1 MSQGLNN
8 DIAVSKT
15 RRVVKNLRWW
25 VLVLFLLGVTVN
37 YITRNSLGIIAPEL
51 KATLGITTE
60 QYSWIV
66 GAFQLAY
73 TIFQP
78 LCGWLIDVIG
88 LKLGFMICA
97 TLWALACI
105 AHAGAGSWLHLA
117 ILRFFMGGAEAAA
130 TPANAKTIGEWFPKS
145 ERPIAAGWAG
155 VGFSIGA
162 MLAPP
167 IIYFAHASF
176 GWQGAFMFTGALALL
191 WAGVGFSIGAMLAPP
206 IIYFAH
212 ASFGWQGAFM
222 FTGALALLWVVLW
235 WAFYQTPEKH
245 PNLSKSEL
253 EYIKQDNEAP
263 PVKQPFFTALKTV
276 SKNKR
281 FYGIAIPAFMA
292 EPAWAVLSFWVP
304 LYLAKEHG
312 MDLKQIAMF
321 AWLPF
326 LAADL
331 GSVVSG
337 YLTRLYV
344 RWFGCTRVNSV
355 IASSVTGAFLMLS
368 LALVAITRDPY
379 ITIILIS
386 IGGFGH
392 QIISCMLSALVVE
405 SFDKGQM
412 ATVNGMRGSAAW
424 IASFLF
430 SLLIGVTADKIGFN
444 PLFIAMGF
452 FDLIG
457 AVFLVA
463 FIAERRAKRA

>member
-1 MSQGLNN
+1 MSQGINN
-8 DIAVSKT
+8 DMTASKP
-15 RRVVKNLRWW
+15 RHIVKNLRWW
-25 VLVLFLLGVTVN
+25 ILVLFLLGVTVN
-37 YITRNSLGIIAPEL
+37 YITRNSLGILAPEL
-51 KATLGITTE
+51 KSSLGITTE

-73 TIFQP
+73 TLFQP

-97 TLWALACI
+97 GLWALACLM
-105 AHAGAGSWLHLA
+105 HAGAGNWVHLA
-117 ILRFFMGGAEAAA
+117 LLRFFMGGAEAAA

-176 GWQGAFMFTGALALL
+176 GWQGAFMFTGILA
-191 WAGVGFSIGAMLAPP
+191 M
-206 IIYFAH
+206 
-212 ASFGWQGAFM
+212 
-222 FTGALALLWVVLW
+222 LWVVLW
-235 WAFYQTPEKH
+235 WAFYHSPDKH
-245 PNLSKSEL
+245 PNLSKAEL
-253 EYIKQDNEAP
+253 DFIRQDNEAP
-263 PVKQPFFTALKTV
+263 PVKLPFLTALKTV
-276 SKNKR
+276 GKNKR

-292 EPAWAVLSFWVP
+292 EPAWAVMSFWVP
-304 LYLAKEHG
+304 LYLSKTYG
-312 MDLKQIAMF
+312 MDLKQIALF

-331 GSVVSG
+331 GSIASG
-337 YLTRLYV
+337 YLTKLYTRL
-344 RWFGCTRVNSV
+344 FGLSRVNSV
-355 IASSVTGAFLMLS
+355 VASSVSGAFLMVS
-368 LALVAITRDPY
+368 LAVMAFTNNPY
-379 ITIILIS
+379 IAIVLIS

-412 ATVNGMRGSAAW
+412 ATVNGMRGSAAG

-430 SLLIGVTADKIGFN
+430 SLIIGGTADKIGFN

-457 AVFLVA
+457 AFFLVT

>member
-1 MSQGLNN
+1 MSQGINN
-8 DIAVSKT
+8 DMAANKP

-25 VLVLFLLGVTVN
+25 MLILFLLGVTVN
-37 YITRNSLGIIAPEL
+37 YITRNSLGILAPEL
-51 KATLGITTE
+51 KSNLGITTE
-60 QYSWIV
+60 QYLWIV

-73 TIFQP
+73 TLFQP

-97 TLWALACI
+97 GLWALACLL
-105 AHAGAGSWLHLA
+105 HAGAGSWLQLA

-145 ERPIAAGWAG
+145 ERPIASGWAG

-167 IIYFAHASF
+167 IIYVAHASF
-176 GWQGAFMFTGALALL
+176 GWQGAFMFTGVLA
-191 WAGVGFSIGAMLAPP
+191 M
-206 IIYFAH
+206 
-212 ASFGWQGAFM
+212 
-222 FTGALALLWVVLW
+222 LWVVLW
-235 WAFYQTPEKH
+235 WIFYNTPDNH
-245 PNLSKSEL
+245 PNLSQSEL
-253 EYIKQDNEAP
+253 DYIHQDKEAP
-263 PVKQPFFTALKTV
+263 AIKLPFLAALKTV
-276 SKNKR
+276 ARNKR

-304 LYLAKEHG
+304 LYLSKELG

-331 GSVVSG
+331 GSVASG
-337 YLTRLYV
+337 YLTRLYT
-344 RWFGCTRVNSV
+344 RIFGCTRINSV
-355 IASSVTGAFLMLS
+355 VASSVTGAFLMIS
-368 LALVAITRDPY
+368 LAIVAFTKSPY

-430 SLLIGVTADKIGFN
+430 SLMIGVTADKIGFN

-457 AVFLVA
+457 AFFLVT
-463 FIAERRAKRA
+463 FIAERRAQRA

>member
-1 MSQGLNN
+1 MSQGVNN
-8 DIAVSKT
+8 DMTVSKS

-37 YITRNSLGIIAPEL
+37 YITRNSLGILAPEL
-51 KATLGITTE
+51 KTELGITTA

-78 LCGWLIDVIG
+78 ICGWLIDVIG

-97 TLWALACI
+97 ILWAVACI
-105 AHAGAGSWLHLA
+105 AHAGAGSWLHMAL
-117 ILRFFMGGAEAAA
+117 LRFGMGASEAAA

-176 GWQGAFMFTGALALL
+176 GWQGAFMFTGFLAL
-191 WAGVGFSIGAMLAPP
+191 V
-206 IIYFAH
+206 
-212 ASFGWQGAFM
+212 
-222 FTGALALLWVVLW
+222 WVVLW
-235 WAFYQTPEKH
+235 WAFYHNPDKH
-245 PNLSKSEL
+245 PNLSKEEL
-253 EYIKQDNEAP
+253 AFINQDNEAP
-263 PVKQPFFTALKTV
+263 PVKLPFFTALRTIG
-276 SKNKR
+276 KNKR

-292 EPAWAVLSFWVP
+292 EPAWAVMSFWVP
-304 LYLAKEHG
+304 LYLAKAYG
-312 MDLKQIAMF
+312 MELKQIALF

-331 GSVVSG
+331 GSVASG

-344 RWFGCTRVNSV
+344 RVFGCTRVNSIV
-355 IASSVTGAFLMLS
+355 ASSVSGAFLMLS
-368 LALVAITRDPY
+368 LAAMAFTNNPYVAIA
-379 ITIILIS
+379 LIS

-430 SLLIGVTADKIGFN
+430 SLIIGVTADKIGFN

>member
-1 MSQGLNN
+1 MSQGINN
-8 DIAVSKT
+8 DMAANKP

-25 VLVLFLLGVTVN
+25 MLILFLLGVTVN
-37 YITRNSLGIIAPEL
+37 YITRNSLGILAPEL
-51 KATLGITTE
+51 KSSLGITTE

-73 TIFQP
+73 TLFQP

-97 TLWALACI
+97 GLWALACLL
-105 AHAGAGSWLHLA
+105 HAGAGSWLQLA

-145 ERPIAAGWAG
+145 ERPIASGWAG

-162 MLAPP
+162 MLVPP
-167 IIYFAHASF
+167 IIYVAHASF
-176 GWQGAFMFTGALALL
+176 GWQGAFMFTGVLA
-191 WAGVGFSIGAMLAPP
+191 M
-206 IIYFAH
+206 
-212 ASFGWQGAFM
+212 
-222 FTGALALLWVVLW
+222 LWVVLW
-235 WAFYQTPEKH
+235 WIFYNTPDNH
-245 PNLSKSEL
+245 PNLSQSEL
-253 EYIKQDNEAP
+253 DYIHQDKEAP
-263 PVKQPFFTALKTV
+263 AIKLPFLAALKTV
-276 SKNKR
+276 ARNKR

-304 LYLAKEHG
+304 LYLSKELG

-331 GSVVSG
+331 GSVASG
-337 YLTRLYV
+337 YLTRLYT
-344 RWFGCTRVNSV
+344 RIFGCTRINSV
-355 IASSVTGAFLMLS
+355 VASSVTGAFLMIS
-368 LALVAITRDPY
+368 LAIVAFTKSPY

-430 SLLIGVTADKIGFN
+430 SLMIGVTADKIGFN

-457 AVFLVA
+457 AFFLVT
-463 FIAERRAKRA
+463 FIAERRAQRA

>member
-1 MSQGLNN
+1 MSQGINN
-8 DIAVSKT
+8 DMAANKP

-25 VLVLFLLGVTVN
+25 MLILFLLGVTVN
-37 YITRNSLGIIAPEL
+37 YITRNSLGILAPEL
-51 KATLGITTE
+51 KSSLGITTE

-73 TIFQP
+73 TLFQP

-97 TLWALACI
+97 GLWALACLL
-105 AHAGAGSWLHLA
+105 HAGAGSWLQLA

-130 TPANAKTIGEWFPKS
+130 IPANAKTIGEWFPKS
-145 ERPIAAGWAG
+145 ERPIASGWAG

-167 IIYFAHASF
+167 IIYVAHASF
-176 GWQGAFMFTGALALL
+176 GWQGAFMFTGVLA
-191 WAGVGFSIGAMLAPP
+191 M
-206 IIYFAH
+206 
-212 ASFGWQGAFM
+212 
-222 FTGALALLWVVLW
+222 LWVVLW
-235 WAFYQTPEKH
+235 WIFYNTPDNH
-245 PNLSKSEL
+245 PNLSQSEL
-253 EYIKQDNEAP
+253 DYIHQDKEAP
-263 PVKQPFFTALKTV
+263 AIKLPFLTALKTV
-276 SKNKR
+276 ARNKR

-304 LYLAKEHG
+304 LYLSKELG

-331 GSVVSG
+331 GSVASG
-337 YLTRLYV
+337 YLTRLYT
-344 RWFGCTRVNSV
+344 RIFGCTRINSV
-355 IASSVTGAFLMLS
+355 VASSVTGAFLMIS
-368 LALVAITRDPY
+368 LAIVAFTKSPY

-430 SLLIGVTADKIGFN
+430 SLMIGVTADKIGFN

-457 AVFLVA
+457 AFFLVT
-463 FIAERRAKRA
+463 FIAERRAQRA

>member
-1 MSQGLNN
+1 MSQGINN
-8 DIAVSKT
+8 DMTASKP
-15 RRVVKNLRWW
+15 RHIVKNLRWW
-25 VLVLFLLGVTVN
+25 ILVLFLLGVTVN
-37 YITRNSLGIIAPEL
+37 YITRNSLGILAPEL
-51 KATLGITTE
+51 KSNLGITTE

-73 TIFQP
+73 TLFQP

-88 LKLGFMICA
+88 LKLGFMISA
-97 TLWALACI
+97 GLWALACLM
-105 AHAGAGSWLHLA
+105 HAGAGNWVHLA
-117 ILRFFMGGAEAAA
+117 LLRFFMGGAEAAA

-176 GWQGAFMFTGALALL
+176 GWQGAFMFTGILA
-191 WAGVGFSIGAMLAPP
+191 M
-206 IIYFAH
+206 
-212 ASFGWQGAFM
+212 
-222 FTGALALLWVVLW
+222 LWVVLW
-235 WAFYQTPEKH
+235 WAFYHNPDKH
-245 PNLSKSEL
+245 PNLSKAEL
-253 EYIKQDNEAP
+253 DFIRQDNEAP
-263 PVKQPFFTALKTV
+263 PIKLPFLTALKTV
-276 SKNKR
+276 GKNKR

-292 EPAWAVLSFWVP
+292 EPAWAVMSFWVP
-304 LYLAKEHG
+304 LYLSKTYG
-312 MDLKQIAMF
+312 MDLKQIALF

-331 GSVVSG
+331 GSIASG
-337 YLTRLYV
+337 YLTKLYTRL
-344 RWFGCTRVNSV
+344 FGLSRVNSV
-355 IASSVTGAFLMLS
+355 VASSVSGAFLMVS
-368 LALVAITRDPY
+368 LAVMAFTNNPY
-379 ITIILIS
+379 IAIVLIS

-430 SLLIGVTADKIGFN
+430 SLIIGVTADKIGFN

-457 AVFLVA
+457 AFFLVT

>member
-1 MSQGLNN
+1 MT
-8 DIAVSKT
+8 ASKP
-15 RRVVKNLRWW
+15 RHIVKNLRWW
-25 VLVLFLLGVTVN
+25 ILVLFLLGVTVN
-37 YITRNSLGIIAPEL
+37 YITRNSLGILAPEL
-51 KATLGITTE
+51 KSNLRITTE

-73 TIFQP
+73 TLFQP

-97 TLWALACI
+97 GLWALACLM
-105 AHAGAGSWLHLA
+105 HAGAGNWVHLA
-117 ILRFFMGGAEAAA
+117 LLRFFMGGAEAAA

-176 GWQGAFMFTGALALL
+176 GWQGAFMFTGIL
-191 WAGVGFSIGAMLAPP
+191 
-206 IIYFAH
+206 
-212 ASFGWQGAFM
+212 
-222 FTGALALLWVVLW
+222 VVLW
-235 WAFYQTPEKH
+235 WAFYHNPDKH
-245 PNLSKSEL
+245 PNLSKAEL
-253 EYIKQDNEAP
+253 GFIRQDNEAP
-263 PVKQPFFTALKTV
+263 PIKLPFLTALKTV
-276 SKNKR
+276 GKNKR

-292 EPAWAVLSFWVP
+292 EPAWAVMSFWVP
-304 LYLAKEHG
+304 LYLSKTYG
-312 MDLKQIAMF
+312 MDLKQIALF

-331 GSVVSG
+331 GSIASG
-337 YLTRLYV
+337 YLTKLYTRL
-344 RWFGCTRVNSV
+344 FGLSRVNSV
-355 IASSVTGAFLMLS
+355 VASSVSGAFLMVS
-368 LALVAITRDPY
+368 LAVMAFTNNPY
-379 ITIILIS
+379 IAIVLIS

-430 SLLIGVTADKIGFN
+430 SLIIGVTADKIGFN

-457 AVFLVA
+457 AFFLVT

>member
-1 MSQGLNN
+1 MSQGINN
-8 DIAVSKT
+8 EMATSKT

-25 VLVLFLLGVTVN
+25 MLVLFLLGVTVN
-37 YITRNSLGIIAPEL
+37 YITRNSLGILAPEL
-51 KATLGITTE
+51 KDSLGITTE

-66 GAFQLAY
+66 GAFQIAY
-73 TIFQP
+73 TLFQP

-97 TLWALACI
+97 SLWALACLL
-105 AHAGAGSWLHLA
+105 HAGAGNWIHLA
-117 ILRFFMGGAEAAA
+117 LLRFFMGGAEAAA

-145 ERPIAAGWAG
+145 ERPVAAGWAG

-176 GWQGAFMFTGALALL
+176 GWQGAFMFTGLLALA
-191 WAGVGFSIGAMLAPP
+191 
-206 IIYFAH
+206 
-212 ASFGWQGAFM
+212 
-222 FTGALALLWVVLW
+222 WVVLW
-235 WAFYQTPEKH
+235 WAFYHNPDKH
-245 PNLSKSEL
+245 PNLGKAEL
-253 EYIKQDNEAP
+253 DYIRQDNEAP
-263 PVKQPFFTALKTV
+263 PVKLPFLTALKTV
-276 SKNKR
+276 GKNKR

-292 EPAWAVLSFWVP
+292 EPAWAVFSFWMP
-304 LYLAKEHG
+304 LYFAKQYN
-312 MDLKQIAMF
+312 MDLKQIALF

-331 GSVVSG
+331 GSVASG

-344 RWFGCTRVNSV
+344 RLFGFSRVNSTV
-355 IASSVTGAFLMLS
+355 ASSVTGAFLMVS
-368 LALVAITRDPY
+368 LAVVALTKDP
-379 ITIILIS
+379 IVAVVLMS

-424 IASFLF
+424 IASFIF
-430 SLLIGVTADKIGFN
+430 SLIIGVTADKIGFN

-457 AVFLVA
+457 AIFLVS

>member
-1 MSQGLNN
+1 MNL
-8 DIAVSKT
+8 DINSSSIATKGKRT
-15 RRVVKNLRWW
+15 FRNLRWW
-25 VLVLFLLGVTVN
+25 VLSLFLLGVTVN
-37 YITRNSLGIIAPEL
+37 YITRNSLGILAPEL
-51 KATLGITTE
+51 KTSMGITTE

-78 LCGWLIDVIG
+78 ICGWLIDVIG
-88 LKLGFMICA
+88 LKIGFMICA
-97 TLWALACI
+97 VIWALMCI
-105 AHAGAGSWLHLA
+105 FHAGAGSWLHLA
-117 ILRFFMGGAEAAA
+117 ILRFFMGASEAAA
-130 TPANAKTIGEWFPKS
+130 TPANAKTLGEWFPKK

-167 IIYFAHASF
+167 IIVVAHAYL
-176 GWQGAFMFTGALALL
+176 GWQGAFMFSG
-191 WAGVGFSIGAMLAPP
+191 G
-206 IIYFAH
+206 
-212 ASFGWQGAFM
+212 
-222 FTGALALLWVVLW
+222 LALLWVILW
-235 WAFYQTPEKH
+235 WLFYHNPEDH
-245 PNLSKSEL
+245 PNLSREEL
-253 EYIKQDNEAP
+253 DFIRQDNEAP
-263 PVKQPFFTALKTV
+263 PVKLPFFTALKTV

-304 LYLAKEHG
+304 LYLANERG

-331 GSVVSG
+331 GSIASG
-337 YLTRLYV
+337 YLTRLYT
-344 RWFGCTRVNSV
+344 RWFGCSRVNSIV
-355 IASSVTGAFLMLS
+355 ASSVTGAFLMLS
-368 LALVAITRDPY
+368 LALVAISKDPWVA
-379 ITIILIS
+379 ILLIS

-392 QIISCMLSALVVE
+392 QVISCMLSALVVE

-412 ATVNGMRGSAAW
+412 ATVNGMRGSFAW

-444 PLFIAMGF
+444 PLFVAMGF

-457 AVFLVA
+457 AIFLIA
-463 FIAERRAKRA
+463 FIAERRGKTRSQA

>member
-1 MSQGLNN
+1 MSQGINN
-8 DIAVSKT
+8 DMAVSKP
-15 RRVVKNLRWW
+15 RRIVKNLRWW

-37 YITRNSLGIIAPEL
+37 YITRNSLGILAPEL
-51 KATLGITTE
+51 KTSLGITTE

-73 TIFQP
+73 TLFQP

-97 TLWALACI
+97 GLWALTCLL
-105 AHAGAGSWLHLA
+105 HAGAGNWLHLA

-145 ERPIAAGWAG
+145 ERPVAAGWAG

-176 GWQGAFMFTGALALL
+176 GWQGAFMFTGVLA
-191 WAGVGFSIGAMLAPP
+191 AA
-206 IIYFAH
+206 
-212 ASFGWQGAFM
+212 
-222 FTGALALLWVVLW
+222 WVVLW
-235 WAFYQTPEKH
+235 WAFYHNPDKH
-245 PNLSKSEL
+245 PNLSKEEL
-253 EYIKQDNEAP
+253 EFIRQDNEP
-263 PVKQPFFTALKTV
+263 PAVKLPFLTALKTV
-276 SKNKR
+276 GKNKR

-292 EPAWAVLSFWVP
+292 EPAWAVMSFWVP
-304 LYLAKEHG
+304 LYLSKAYG
-312 MDLKQIAMF
+312 MDLKQIALF

-331 GSVVSG
+331 GSIASG
-337 YLTRLYV
+337 YLTKLYV
-344 RWFGCTRVNSV
+344 RVFGCSRVNSIV
-355 IASSVTGAFLMLS
+355 ASSVSGAFLMIS
-368 LALVAITRDPY
+368 LAAMAFTNNPYVAIA
-379 ITIILIS
+379 LIS
-386 IGGFGH
+386 VGGFGH

-424 IASFLF
+424 IASFAF
-430 SLLIGVTADKIGFN
+430 SLIIGVTADKIGFN

-457 AVFLVA
+457 AFFLVT

>member
-1 MSQGLNN
+1 MSHGINPGVT
-8 DIAVSKT
+8 AVKG
-15 RRVVKNLRWW
+15 RRTIRNLRWW

-37 YITRNSLGIIAPEL
+37 YITRNSLGILAPEL
-51 KATLGITTE
+51 KTSLGITTE

-66 GAFQLAY
+66 ASFQLAY
-73 TIFQP
+73 TLFQP
-78 LCGWLIDVIG
+78 ICGWLIDVIG
-88 LKLGFMICA
+88 LKLGFLICA
-97 TLWALACI
+97 GLWAVVCI
-105 AHAGAGSWLHLA
+105 MHAGAGSWLHLA

-130 TPANAKTIGEWFPKS
+130 TPANAKTIGEWFPKK

-167 IIYFAHASF
+167 IVYFAHSSF
-176 GWQGAFMFTGALALL
+176 GWQGAFMFTGVL
-191 WAGVGFSIGAMLAPP
+191 AML
-206 IIYFAH
+206 
-212 ASFGWQGAFM
+212 
-222 FTGALALLWVVLW
+222 WVILW
-235 WAFYQTPEKH
+235 WMFYHNPEQH
-245 PNLSKSEL
+245 PNLSKEEL
-253 EYIKQDNEAP
+253 EFIKQDNEPAA
-263 PVKQPFFTALKTV
+263 VKLPFLTALKTV
-276 SKNKR
+276 GKNKR

-304 LYLAKEHG
+304 LYLANERG

-331 GSVVSG
+331 GSVASG
-337 YLTRLYV
+337 YLTKLYT
-344 RWFGCTRVNSV
+344 RWFGYSRTNSIV
-355 IASSVTGAFLMLS
+355 ASSVTGAFLMIS
-368 LALVAITRDPY
+368 LALVAITKDPY
-379 ITIILIS
+379 VTIALIS

-392 QIISCMLSALVVE
+392 QIISCMLSALVVD

-430 SLLIGVTADKIGFN
+430 SLLIGVTADKIGYN

-457 AVFLVA
+457 AVFLVS
-463 FIAERRAKRA
+463 FIAERRTKRA

>member
-1 MSQGLNN
+1 MSQDINN
-8 DIAVSKT
+8 DMAASKP

-25 VLVLFLLGVTVN
+25 MLILFLLGVTVN
-37 YITRNSLGIIAPEL
+37 YITRNSLGILAPEL
-51 KATLGITTE
+51 KSSLGITTE

-73 TIFQP
+73 TLFQP

-97 TLWALACI
+97 GLWALACLL
-105 AHAGAGSWLHLA
+105 HAGAGSWLQLA

-145 ERPIAAGWAG
+145 ERPIASGWAG

-176 GWQGAFMFTGALALL
+176 GWQGAFMFTGVLA
-191 WAGVGFSIGAMLAPP
+191 M
-206 IIYFAH
+206 
-212 ASFGWQGAFM
+212 
-222 FTGALALLWVVLW
+222 LWVVLW
-235 WAFYQTPEKH
+235 WIFYNTPDKH
-245 PNLSKSEL
+245 PNLSLSEL
-253 EYIKQDNEAP
+253 DYIHQDNEAP
-263 PVKQPFFTALKTV
+263 AIKLPFLTALKTV
-276 SKNKR
+276 ARDKR

-304 LYLAKEHG
+304 LYLSKELG

-331 GSVVSG
+331 GSVASG
-337 YLTRLYV
+337 YLTRLYA
-344 RWFGCTRVNSV
+344 RIFGCTRINSV
-355 IASSVTGAFLMLS
+355 VASSVTGAFLMIS
-368 LALVAITRDPY
+368 LAIVAFTQSPY

-430 SLLIGVTADKIGFN
+430 SLIIGVTADKIGFS

-457 AVFLVA
+457 AFFLVT
-463 FIAERRAKRA
+463 FIAERRAQRA

>member
-1 MSQGLNN
+1 MSQGINN
-8 DIAVSKT
+8 DVTVSKS

-37 YITRNSLGIIAPEL
+37 YITRNSLGILAPEL
-51 KATLGITTE
+51 KTELGITTE

-78 LCGWLIDVIG
+78 ICGWLIDVIG
-88 LKLGFMICA
+88 LKLGFMVCA
-97 TLWALACI
+97 TLWAIACI
-105 AHAGAGSWLHLA
+105 AHAGAGSWLHMAL
-117 ILRFFMGGAEAAA
+117 LRFGMGASEAAA

-145 ERPIAAGWAG
+145 ERPVAAGWAG

-176 GWQGAFMFTGALALL
+176 GWQGAFMFTGFLAL
-191 WAGVGFSIGAMLAPP
+191 V
-206 IIYFAH
+206 
-212 ASFGWQGAFM
+212 
-222 FTGALALLWVVLW
+222 WVALW
-235 WAFYQTPEKH
+235 WAFYHNPEQH
-245 PNLSKSEL
+245 PNLSKEEL
-253 EYIKQDNEAP
+253 AYIQQDNEP
-263 PVKQPFFTALKTV
+263 PAVKLPFLTALSNI

-292 EPAWAVLSFWVP
+292 EPAWAVMSFWVP
-304 LYLAKEHG
+304 LYLAKTYG
-312 MDLKQIAMF
+312 MELKQIALF

-331 GSVVSG
+331 GSVASG
-337 YLTRLYV
+337 YLTKLYT
-344 RWFGCTRVNSV
+344 RMFGCTRVNSV
-355 IASSVTGAFLMLS
+355 VASSVSGAFLMLS
-368 LALVAITRDPY
+368 LAMMAFTTNPYVAIA
-379 ITIILIS
+379 LIS
-386 IGGFGH
+386 VGGFGH

-424 IASFLF
+424 IASFAF
-430 SLLIGVTADKIGFN
+430 SLIIGVTADKIGFN

-457 AVFLVA
+457 AIFLVA

>member
-1 MSQGLNN
+1 MHMSQGINN
-8 DIAVSKT
+8 DMTASKP
-15 RRVVKNLRWW
+15 RHIVKNLRWW
-25 VLVLFLLGVTVN
+25 ILVLFLLGVTVN
-37 YITRNSLGIIAPEL
+37 YITRNSLGILAPEL
-51 KATLGITTE
+51 KSSPGITTE

-73 TIFQP
+73 TLFQP

-97 TLWALACI
+97 GLWALACLM
-105 AHAGAGSWLHLA
+105 HAGAGNWGHLA
-117 ILRFFMGGAEAAA
+117 LLRFFMGGAEAAA

-176 GWQGAFMFTGALALL
+176 GWQGAFMFTGILA
-191 WAGVGFSIGAMLAPP
+191 M
-206 IIYFAH
+206 
-212 ASFGWQGAFM
+212 
-222 FTGALALLWVVLW
+222 LWVVLW
-235 WAFYQTPEKH
+235 WAFYHSPDKH
-245 PNLSKSEL
+245 PNLSKAEL
-253 EYIKQDNEAP
+253 DFIRQDNEAP
-263 PVKQPFFTALKTV
+263 PVKLPFLTALKTV
-276 SKNKR
+276 GKNKR

-292 EPAWAVLSFWVP
+292 EPAWAVMSFWVP
-304 LYLAKEHG
+304 LYLSKTYG
-312 MDLKQIAMF
+312 MDLKQIALF

-331 GSVVSG
+331 GSIASG
-337 YLTRLYV
+337 YLTKLYTRL
-344 RWFGCTRVNSV
+344 FGLSRVNSV
-355 IASSVTGAFLMLS
+355 VASSVSGAFLMVS
-368 LALVAITRDPY
+368 LAVMAFTNNPY
-379 ITIILIS
+379 IAIVLIS

-430 SLLIGVTADKIGFN
+430 SLIIGVTADKIGFN

-457 AVFLVA
+457 AFFLVT

>member
-1 MSQGLNN
+1 MSQGINN
-8 DIAVSKT
+8 DMTASKP
-15 RRVVKNLRWW
+15 RHIVKNLRWW
-25 VLVLFLLGVTVN
+25 ILVLFLLGVTVN
-37 YITRNSLGIIAPEL
+37 YITRNSLGILAPEL
-51 KATLGITTE
+51 KSNLGITTE

-73 TIFQP
+73 TLFQP

-97 TLWALACI
+97 GLWALACLM
-105 AHAGAGSWLHLA
+105 HAGAGNWVHLA
-117 ILRFFMGGAEAAA
+117 LLRFFMGGAEAAA

-155 VGFSIGA
+155 VGLSIGA

-176 GWQGAFMFTGALALL
+176 GWQGAFMFTGILA
-191 WAGVGFSIGAMLAPP
+191 M
-206 IIYFAH
+206 
-212 ASFGWQGAFM
+212 
-222 FTGALALLWVVLW
+222 LWVVLW
-235 WAFYQTPEKH
+235 WAFYHNPDKH
-245 PNLSKSEL
+245 PNLSKAEL
-253 EYIKQDNEAP
+253 DFIRQDNEAP
-263 PVKQPFFTALKTV
+263 PIKLPFLTALKTV
-276 SKNKR
+276 GKNKR

-292 EPAWAVLSFWVP
+292 EPAWAVMSFWVP
-304 LYLAKEHG
+304 LYLSKTYG
-312 MDLKQIAMF
+312 MDLKQIALF
-321 AWLPF
+321 AWLPV

-331 GSVVSG
+331 GSIASG
-337 YLTRLYV
+337 YLTKLYTRL
-344 RWFGCTRVNSV
+344 FGLSRVNSV
-355 IASSVTGAFLMLS
+355 VASSVSGAFLMVS
-368 LALVAITRDPY
+368 LAVMAFTNNPY
-379 ITIILIS
+379 IAIVLIS

-430 SLLIGVTADKIGFN
+430 SLIIGVTADKIGFN

-457 AVFLVA
+457 AFFLVT

>member
-8 DIAVSKT
+8 DMAVSKT

-88 LKLGFMICA
+88 LKLGFMVCA
-97 TLWALACI
+97 TLWAVACI

-176 GWQGAFMFTGALALL
+176 GWQGAFMFTG
-191 WAGVGFSIGAMLAPP
+191 V
-206 IIYFAH
+206 
-212 ASFGWQGAFM
+212 
-222 FTGALALLWVVLW
+222 LALLWVVLW
-235 WAFYQTPEKH
+235 WVFYQSPEKH
-245 PNLSKSEL
+245 PNLSQSEL

-292 EPAWAVLSFWVP
+292 EP

-355 IASSVTGAFLMLS
+355 IASSVTGAFLMIS

-379 ITIILIS
+379 IT
-386 IGGFGH
+386 
-392 QIISCMLSALVVE
+392 
-405 SFDKGQM
+405 
-412 ATVNGMRGSAAW
+412 W

>member
-1 MSQGLNN
+1 MSQGINN
-8 DIAVSKT
+8 DMTASKP
-15 RRVVKNLRWW
+15 RHIVKNLRWW
-25 VLVLFLLGVTVN
+25 ILVLFLLGVTVN
-37 YITRNSLGIIAPEL
+37 YITRNSLGILAPEL
-51 KATLGITTE
+51 KSNLGITTE

-73 TIFQP
+73 TLFQP

-97 TLWALACI
+97 GLWALACLM
-105 AHAGAGSWLHLA
+105 HAGAGNWVHLA
-117 ILRFFMGGAEAAA
+117 LLRFFMGGAEAAA

-176 GWQGAFMFTGALALL
+176 GWQGAFMCTGILA
-191 WAGVGFSIGAMLAPP
+191 M
-206 IIYFAH
+206 
-212 ASFGWQGAFM
+212 
-222 FTGALALLWVVLW
+222 LWVVLW
-235 WAFYQTPEKH
+235 WAFYHNPDKH
-245 PNLSKSEL
+245 PNLSKAEL
-253 EYIKQDNEAP
+253 DFIRQDNEAP
-263 PVKQPFFTALKTV
+263 PVKLPFLTALKTV
-276 SKNKR
+276 GKNKR
-281 FYGIAIPAFMA
+281 FYGIAIPPFMA
-292 EPAWAVLSFWVP
+292 EPAWAVMSFWVP
-304 LYLAKEHG
+304 LYLSKTYG
-312 MDLKQIAMF
+312 MDLKQIALF

-331 GSVVSG
+331 GSIASG
-337 YLTRLYV
+337 YLTKLYTRL
-344 RWFGCTRVNSV
+344 FGLSRVNSV
-355 IASSVTGAFLMLS
+355 VASSVSGAFLMVS
-368 LALVAITRDPY
+368 LAVMAFTNNPY
-379 ITIILIS
+379 IAIVLIS

-430 SLLIGVTADKIGFN
+430 SLIIGVTADKIGFN

-457 AVFLVA
+457 AFFLVT

>member
-1 MSQGLNN
+1 MSQGINN
-8 DIAVSKT
+8 DMTASKP
-15 RRVVKNLRWW
+15 RHIVKNLRWW
-25 VLVLFLLGVTVN
+25 ILVLFLLGVTVN
-37 YITRNSLGIIAPEL
+37 YITRNSLGILAPEL
-51 KATLGITTE
+51 KSNLGITTE

-73 TIFQP
+73 TLFQP

-97 TLWALACI
+97 GLRALACLM
-105 AHAGAGSWLHLA
+105 HAGAGNWVHLA
-117 ILRFFMGGAEAAA
+117 LLRFFMGGAEAAA

-176 GWQGAFMFTGALALL
+176 GWQGAFMFTGILA
-191 WAGVGFSIGAMLAPP
+191 M
-206 IIYFAH
+206 
-212 ASFGWQGAFM
+212 
-222 FTGALALLWVVLW
+222 LWVVLW
-235 WAFYQTPEKH
+235 WAFYHNPDKH
-245 PNLSKSEL
+245 PNLSKAEL
-253 EYIKQDNEAP
+253 DFIRQDNEAP
-263 PVKQPFFTALKTV
+263 PVKLPFLTALKTV
-276 SKNKR
+276 GKNKR

-292 EPAWAVLSFWVP
+292 EPAWAVMSFWVP
-304 LYLAKEHG
+304 LYLSKTYG
-312 MDLKQIAMF
+312 MDLKQIALF

-331 GSVVSG
+331 GSIASG
-337 YLTRLYV
+337 YLTKLYTRL
-344 RWFGCTRVNSV
+344 FGLSRVNSV
-355 IASSVTGAFLMLS
+355 VASSVSGAFLMVS
-368 LALVAITRDPY
+368 LAVMAFTNNPY
-379 ITIILIS
+379 IAIVLIS

-430 SLLIGVTADKIGFN
+430 SLIIGVTADKIGFN

-457 AVFLVA
+457 AFFLVT

>member
-1 MSQGLNN
+1 MSQGINN
-8 DIAVSKT
+8 DMTASKP
-15 RRVVKNLRWW
+15 RHIVKNLRWW
-25 VLVLFLLGVTVN
+25 ILVLFLLGVTVN
-37 YITRNSLGIIAPEL
+37 YITRNSLGILAPEL
-51 KATLGITTE
+51 KSNLGITTE

-73 TIFQP
+73 TLFQP

-97 TLWALACI
+97 GLWALACLM
-105 AHAGAGSWLHLA
+105 HAGAGNWVHLA
-117 ILRFFMGGAEAAA
+117 LLRFFMGGAEAAA
-130 TPANAKTIGEWFPKS
+130 PPANAKTIGEWFPKS

-176 GWQGAFMFTGALALL
+176 GWQGAFMFTGILA
-191 WAGVGFSIGAMLAPP
+191 M
-206 IIYFAH
+206 
-212 ASFGWQGAFM
+212 
-222 FTGALALLWVVLW
+222 LWVVLW
-235 WAFYQTPEKH
+235 WAFYHNPDKH
-245 PNLSKSEL
+245 PNLSKAEL
-253 EYIKQDNEAP
+253 DFIRQDNEAP
-263 PVKQPFFTALKTV
+263 LVKLPFLTALKTV
-276 SKNKR
+276 GKNKR

-292 EPAWAVLSFWVP
+292 EPAWAVMSFWVP
-304 LYLAKEHG
+304 LYLSKTYG
-312 MDLKQIAMF
+312 MDLKQIALF

-331 GSVVSG
+331 GSIASG
-337 YLTRLYV
+337 YLTKLYTRL
-344 RWFGCTRVNSV
+344 FGLSRVNSV
-355 IASSVTGAFLMLS
+355 VASSVSGAFLMVS
-368 LALVAITRDPY
+368 LAVMAFTNNPY
-379 ITIILIS
+379 IAIVLIS

-430 SLLIGVTADKIGFN
+430 SLIIGVTADKIGFN

-457 AVFLVA
+457 AFFLVT

>member
-1 MSQGLNN
+1 MSQGVNN
-8 DIAVSKT
+8 ELTVSKT

-37 YITRNSLGIIAPEL
+37 YITRNSLGILAPEL
-51 KATLGITTE
+51 KTELGITTE

-66 GAFQLAY
+66 GAFQIAY

-97 TLWALACI
+97 CLWAVACI
-105 AHAGAGSWLHLA
+105 AHAGAGSWLHIAL
-117 ILRFFMGGAEAAA
+117 LRFGMGASEAAA

-145 ERPIAAGWAG
+145 ERPVAAGWAG

-176 GWQGAFMFTGALALL
+176 GWQGAFMFTGFLAL
-191 WAGVGFSIGAMLAPP
+191 I
-206 IIYFAH
+206 
-212 ASFGWQGAFM
+212 
-222 FTGALALLWVVLW
+222 WVVLW
-235 WAFYQTPEKH
+235 WLFYHNPEQH
-245 PNLSKSEL
+245 PNLSKEEL
-253 EYIKQDNEAP
+253 AYIQQDNEP
-263 PVKQPFFTALKTV
+263 PAVKLPFLKALSNI

-292 EPAWAVLSFWVP
+292 EPAWAVMSFWVP
-304 LYLAKEHG
+304 LYLAKTYG
-312 MDLKQIAMF
+312 MDLKQIALF

-331 GSVVSG
+331 GSVASG
-337 YLTRLYV
+337 YLTKLYV
-344 RWFGCTRVNSV
+344 RFFGFTRVNAV
-355 IASSVTGAFLMLS
+355 VASSVSGAFLMLS
-368 LALVAITRDPY
+368 LAMMAFTSNPYVAIA
-379 ITIILIS
+379 LIS

-392 QIISCMLSALVVE
+392 QIISCLLSALVVE
-405 SFDKGQM
+405 SFDRGQM

-424 IASFLF
+424 IASFIF
-430 SLLIGVTADKIGFN
+430 SLIIGVTADKIGFN

-457 AVFLVA
+457 AVFLIA